1 MMTPAITPG
10 SFQIKQPQLGSPIRR
25 PKLLIVTDS
34 IERAAD
40 LRASLDTGNI
50 EVTCIT
56 PPADLGLAC
65 RCGHDLAVIDVG
77 AADIVEV
84 LKNLR
89 ASAGC
94 KEISVLVAASRL
106 ASDPKLTGVLPAY
119 RAMPCSQSDLITL
132 ARRRLASTGRNYR
145 AARKML

>member
-1 MMTPAITPG
+1 
-10 SFQIKQPQLGSPIRR
+10 
-25 PKLLIVTDS
+25 
-34 IERAAD
+34 
-40 LRASLDTGNI
+40 
-50 EVTCIT
+50 
-56 PPADLGLAC
+56 LGLAC

-119 RAMPCSQSDLITL
+119 RAMPCSQPDLIAP
-132 ARRRLASTGRNYR
+132 ARRRPVSTSRDNR
-145 AARKML
+145 ATTKVFERTKLRQYAVWRKVR